1 MTFFCKKVCYVT
13 IPRYLCIRKRSGS
26 GQSRTSFLGVPS
38 LCLRS
43 GFAFGGEEKRETG
56 TGHSLP
62 SLGYLSKKA
71 VRTRRGGGASG
82 SLSTS
87 SLLDNAVGDI
97 PALQLDTQQIVAYR
111 QAREVEVV
119 GVGEACHKA
128 TCVVEHFNLL

>member
-1 MTFFCKKVCYVT
+1 M
-13 IPRYLCIRKRSGS
+13 
-26 GQSRTSFLGVPS
+26 PS

-87 SLLDNAVGDI
+87 SLLDNTAGGVTFLQGEAQEVG
-97 PALQLDTQQIVAYR
+97 ACGEV
-111 QAREVEVV
+111 REVKAV
-119 GVGEACHKA
+119 GVGEGCHKA

>member
-1 MTFFCKKVCYVT
+1 M
-13 IPRYLCIRKRSGS
+13 
-26 GQSRTSFLGVPS
+26 S
-38 LCLRS
+38 LFRAIFAFGNGREVANLEPVFSECLRS

-97 PALQLDTQQIVAYR
+97 PALQLDTQQIVTYR

-119 GVGEACHKA
+119 GVGEGYYKA
-128 TCVVEHFNLL
+128 AHIVNHIHAQ

>member
-1 MTFFCKKVCYVT
+1 M
-13 IPRYLCIRKRSGS
+13 
-26 GQSRTSFLGVPS
+26 PS

-97 PALQLDTQQIVAYR
+97 PALQLDTQQIVTYR

-119 GVGEACHKA
+119 GVGEGYYKA
-128 TCVVEHFNLL
+128 AHIVNHIHAQ